1 MTEPQDAEDRNGE
14 EPDALKLRQEIEEA
28 RRKKVEDTARL
39 ILNHDGEASEEIT
52 ANLTWIESSA
62 KLLDALDKPPSR
74 PWVTPV
80 AIAAAC
86 ILLAGLLWTQRRS
99 SVNVLL
105 RLETEAVSFS
115 LAEPWYPDQDLR
127 TRRVRVEGLSRIG
140 VAALDDLR
148 FERAERDIRI
158 EVRDSALIVANLEI
172 TPLDLPEAPGAGTL
186 WLSVE
191 GDELELSSKGGQLR
205 GDIIVRHPASL
216 TYGTRSA
223 DSASVLLDVTYPETI
238 TLYSNGQGAVPTRFR
253 IQHEEVLQLEG
264 LKVQQIHFEEE
275 DPSVSRQFRSAIQDG
290 TLTLLDIPS
299 ENVALHRRDWVL
311 LTGPIEAERLEI
323 TVGEKISILFMGK
336 VGGLRVGPEG
346 FERNLAPS
354 WLEYWYH
361 NSRIA
366 LFFSVVG
373 SLWAFLWSVR
383 KLLFVRE
390 S

>member
-1 MTEPQDAEDRNGE
+1 MTEPRDAEDQHDDQ
-14 EPDALKLRQEIEEA
+14 PLDALALRQEIEGA

-39 ILNHDGEASEEIT
+39 FLNHDGDAAHIA

-62 KLLDALDKPPSR
+62 KLLAALDKPPSR
-74 PWVTPV
+74 TWVAPV
-80 AIAAAC
+80 VIAAVC
-86 ILLAGLLWTQRRS
+86 ILLAGLLWTQRIG
-99 SVNVLL
+99 SVNVML
-105 RLETEAVSFS
+105 RLETEAVSFH
-115 LAEPWYPDQDLR
+115 LAERWDADQDLT

-148 FERAERDIRI
+148 YERAERDVRV

-172 TPLDLPEAPGAGTL
+172 TPLDPPEAPGAGTL
-186 WLSVE
+186 ELSVQ
-191 GDELELSSKGGQLR
+191 GDELELSSRGGQLR
-205 GDIIVRHPASL
+205 GDIIVRHPARL
-216 TYGTRSA
+216 TFGTRSA
-223 DSASVLLDVTYPETI
+223 DSVSALLDVTYPETI

-253 IQHEEVLQLEG
+253 IQHEEPLRLEG
-264 LKVQQIHFEEE
+264 LKVQQIYFRED
-275 DPSVSRQFRSAIQDG
+275 DPSVSGQFRSAIGDG

-299 ENVALHRRDWVL
+299 KSVALHRRDWVL
-311 LTGPIEAERLEI
+311 LIGPIKAERLEI
-323 TVGEKISILFMGK
+323 TVAEQISIMFMGK

-366 LFFSVVG
+366 LFLSVVG